1 MAKNEGSGGAGNQ
14 PKCHNNDGVPS
25 EQTGRMLILLTPNR
39 SAGPLFKEDM
49 VSGTLLM
56 KRLKCILLVR
66 ILIVVCGSQKCFF
79 SETEVQGRHV
89 FHKECKKMQEG

>member
-1 MAKNEGSGGAGNQ
+1 MAKNEGIGGAGNQ

-56 KRLKCILLVR
+56 K
-66 ILIVVCGSQKCFF
+66 
-79 SETEVQGRHV
+79 
-89 FHKECKKMQEG
+89 